1 MLALLSLLFL
11 LLAPAQAAGETTSGD
26 VPSVQDYRVVERLG
40 NEALASGDKAG
51 ARVHFEHM
59 FELQEVRRYLPYRDG
74 LKEALVL
81 ERLGHMDQA
90 AEAYRESFSNDA
102 LRTVHILRILS
113 IHPDRDA
120 LVDETVAYVREAV
133 AAAEAG
139 ESGVIYTTAK
149 GTPKRLKPMTQ
160 DEVIE
165 RIEAGKSA
173 KYCYVESLD
182 FTELDDELLATSDI
196 VLNRCVIGSMTAQ
209 TKHFQKLAVKAFI
222 LGDVQLGKQWSG
234 EKNKSTTIRS
244 STFDVLNFRESVI
257 LGEANFAGVETGE
270 KTTGFQMTVFEGP
283 VDFKGAELHGPADL
297 RFAAFQQGGN
307 FKDARLHHSVYFGGT
322 RYAGDVVFT
331 GVSSDRF
338 VYFNSATFDGAARF
352 DKCEW
357 RKGATFEDSRFGG
370 PASLET
376 TRIDGRL
383 NMSRVVFEQTLSVK
397 EVHTQGLDMVGT
409 HFRGNAS
416 FVDARFDGKVRFSL
430 DDVTR
435 AQHLTDTTP
444 LLALYRDYQGDED
457 ADEPLATTAS
467 YGVETVDD
475 LIARIDKS
483 ISFANTTFTGYA
495 VFERVT
501 FGTPGEKNVAQFY
514 NTQFLGESHFE
525 RATWHAAADFTT
537 IFGNEIAFNESI
549 FHDTLILDDANVPG
563 RVILTD
569 AEFVGDADWSWYAA
583 EVRTFQVYADQL
595 HSDDG
600 HRLFYEKCA
609 TDRGD
614 AWRTDE
620 RVVRLTRGRDLTED
634 EIRAACYDAV
644 IDEFVGLKDSFG
656 DRAMIDD
663 EDDAYWWTRHHET
676 MARIQFGSIWDR
688 IIGVA
693 DIFLFEWCFGWGV
706 QLGNLF
712 ACTFLVTAL
721 FAWIYRRFC
730 PDTMLMYH
738 GRDIAIRDVSF
749 AALFFVSFQ
758 SLLAINT
765 GWDFGEDDHRFRYL
779 NSIQTLIGFII
790 LTFFVG
796 AYTRMILA

>member
-1 MLALLSLLFL
+1 MFALLSLLL
-11 LLAPAQAAGETTSGD
+11 LVLAPAQAATPEDEAPTIE
-26 VPSVQDYRVVERLG
+26 DYR
-40 NEALASGDKAG
+40 
-51 ARVHFEHM
+51 
-59 FELQEVRRYLPYRDG
+59 
-74 LKEALVL
+74 VL
-81 ERLGHMDQA
+81 ERLGDEALAAGDTEAARDHFADMLVQQEVSRYLSYRDGLREALILERLGDMDGA
-90 AEAYRESFSNDA
+90 AALYRASFSDDA
-102 LRTVHILRILS
+102 LRTVQILRILS

-133 AAAEAG
+133 EAAKSG
-139 ESGVIYTTAK
+139 GDGVIYTTGK
-149 GTPKRLKPMTQ
+149 GTPKPLKVMTQ
-160 DEVIE
+160 DEVFETI
-165 RIEAGKSA
+165 RSGGTA

-182 FTELDDELLATSDI
+182 FTDLEGDVLATHD
-196 VLNRCVIGSMTAQ
+196 VYLNRCVIGSLTAQ
-209 TKHFQKLAVKAFI
+209 TQHFQKLAVRAFI
-222 LGDVQLGKQWSG
+222 LGDVHVGKQWTG
-234 EKNKSTTIRS
+234 KKNKSATIRS
-244 STFDVLNFRESVI
+244 STFDVISFRDSVL
-257 LGEANFAGVETGE
+257 LGEANFAGIQTGE
-270 KTTGFQMTVFEGP
+270 KVAGFQMVVFDGA
-283 VDFKGAELHGPADL
+283 VDFKGSMFQGPADL
-297 RFAAFQQGGN
+297 RFAAFRQGAN
-307 FKDARLHHSVYFGGT
+307 FKDARLEQAVYFGGT

-331 GVSSDRF
+331 GVSSARF
-338 VYFNSATFDGAARF
+338 VYFNSAEFEGAARF

-383 NMSRVVFEQTLSVK
+383 NMSRVVFEDTLSVK

-409 HFRGNAS
+409 TFRGNAS

-435 AQHLTDTTP
+435 AQHLTDTSA
-444 LLALYRDYQGDED
+444 LLPLYRDYQGDED
-457 ADEPLATTAS
+457 ADEPLTTTSS
-467 YGVETVDD
+467 YGVESVDD
-475 LIARIDKS
+475 LIAQVEQS

-501 FGTPGEKNVAQFY
+501 FGTPGADHIAQFY

-525 RATWHAAADFTT
+525 RATWYAAADFTT
-537 IFGNEIAFNESI
+537 IFGNEIAFNESV

-569 AEFVGDADWSWYAA
+569 AVFEGDADWSWYAA
-583 EVRTFQVYADQL
+583 EVRTFQVYDDQL
-595 HSDDG
+595 TGDDG

-609 TDRGD
+609 LDDGD
-614 AWRTDE
+614 WRDDI
-620 RVVRLTRGRDLTED
+620 RVQRMTRGRELSDA
-634 EIRAACYDAV
+634 EIRTICYDAV

-656 DRAMIDD
+656 ERAMIDA

-676 MARIQFGSIWDR
+676 MGRMKFGSPLDR
-688 IIGVA
+688 VMAVA
-693 DIFLFEWCFGWGV
+693 DIVLFEWCFGWGV
-706 QLGNLF
+706 ELGNLF
-712 ACTFLVTAL
+712 MCTLLVTGL